1 METLIEDRGM
11 ESGGRKGED
20 GGEEFEKERWKRLTL
35 GESIAFLSLH
45 TPRPPSFAGF
55 PLVLLP
61 KNAGTRQHPESSVTL
76 ESELQLNFQP
86 I

>member
-1 METLIEDRGM
+1 MEVKSLKKNVGNASPFVNRI
-11 ESGGRKGED
+11 
-20 GGEEFEKERWKRLTL
+20 FL
-35 GESIAFLSLH
+35 LSLQ
-45 TPRPPSFAGF
+45 TPRPPSFAGL

-76 ESELQLNFQP
+76 ERELQLNFQP